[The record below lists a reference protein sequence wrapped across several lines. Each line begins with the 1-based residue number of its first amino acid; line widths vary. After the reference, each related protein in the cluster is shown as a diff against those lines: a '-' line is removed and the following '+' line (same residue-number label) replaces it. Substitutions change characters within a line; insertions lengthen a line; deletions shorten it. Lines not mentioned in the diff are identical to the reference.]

1 MHDVL
6 AVEGPYYNSHGWW
19 VKIFNR
25 KTYVNFIPLFTLLL
39 ITARTQ
45 LWNSNSCWL
54 PWWWRYF
61 LLSTKLHQRPVLAGW
76 NWTSRR
82 SASVRG
88 ETSLV
93 VFPRN
98 KTSLWA
104 RSCSCTARER
114 WRVTKVTKVT
124 TATGDV
130 YQITKDSLYSWLIR
144 TTRYW
149 LQKHQPLVRVDGT
162 IWPDTVLPPQS
173 LCSVPKTSL
182 SLSLLTASCVFGM
195 AKIGWTAPK
204 VITAESLAQMCMVYW
219 RKQTTKTEMNTSKT
233 TKTGLKLTIVKKA
246 QSFVVICYVNDSINW
261 SRGIMNVSSE
271 LSAANMAKTPPKHSG
286 SVFLSLSLHGLL

>member
-6 AVEGPYYNSHGWW
+6 AVEWSYYNSHGWW
-19 VKIFNR
+19 VKIVNR
-25 KTYVNFIPLFTLLL
+25 KTYVNYSPLFTLPL

-61 LLSTKLHQRPVLAGW
+61 WLSAKLHQRPVLAGW
-76 NWTSRR
+76 NWTRRR

-93 VFPRN
+93 VFPTN

-104 RSCSCTARER
+104 RSCSCTAREA
-114 WRVTKVTKVT
+114 WRVTNVN
-124 TATGDV
+124 TAPGDV
-130 YQITKDSLYSWLIR
+130 HQITKTWLYSWLIR

-149 LQKHQPLVRVDGT
+149 LQRHQPLAGVDGT
-162 IWPDTVLPPQS
+162 NWPDTLLPPQS
-173 LCSVPKTSL
+173 LRSVPKTSL

-195 AKIGWTAPK
+195 AKIMWTAPK
-204 VITAESLAQMCMVYW
+204 VITAESLAQMCMVCW
-219 RKQTTKTEMNTSKT
+219 RKQRTKT
-233 TKTGLKLTIVKKA
+233 
-246 QSFVVICYVNDSINW
+246 SI
-261 SRGIMNVSSE
+261 RG
-271 LSAANMAKTPPKHSG
+271 T
-286 SVFLSLSLHGLL
+286 